1 VKGDLKLIV
10 FLEVIVVDDDYDD
23 DFHVGDLLL
32 VVNSYMQIDNDF
44 GGDFMYEKCWC
55 LC

>member
-1 VKGDLKLIV
+1 M
-10 FLEVIVVDDDYDD
+10 VDDDYDD